1 LNSLEDK
8 FNIDYNAINNLQN
21 EFRPAKYIKNKRNEI
36 AKEMFLNGE
45 KVSKISTQTGYSES
59 YLIKNKYSFTRK
71 WINFIQWSLLEK

>member
-1 LNSLEDK
+1 MNFSE
-8 FNIDYNAINNLQN
+8 
-21 EFRPAKYIKNKRNEI
+21 NKRNEI

-71 WINFIQWSLLEK
+71 